1 MGYVGAEDYR
11 VPVLS
16 AILRRHL
23 ARHRGPLVLVLIF
36 QTVQVL
42 ANLYLPTLNADVI
55 DRGIA
60 QGDTGYV
67 MRTGGWMLAITV
79 VQILANLVAIYYGA
93 RTAMRFGRD
102 LRAEIFSTV
111 EEFAA
116 EELGRFG
123 APSLITRTTN
133 DVQQIQ
139 MLVFM
144 TLVMMVSAPITA
156 VGGVVMALRHDVALS
171 GLLLVVVP
179 VLVGC
184 LGLIIVRLHPLF
196 RRMQVQVD
204 GVNQI
209 LREQITGVRV
219 IRAFVKD
226 QAEQERFAV
235 ANDELRDVAVTA
247 GRLMTSMFPLI
258 MLIMNVSTVA
268 VIWFGGLRV
277 DSGDMQVGDLV
288 AMMTYLMQIL
298 MSVLMASM
306 MFMVLPRAQVSAER
320 ISEVLST
327 QPTVRA
333 PAEAVRP
340 VERRGVVEL
349 RGVSFTFPGADDPVL
364 RDIDLVARPGRTTAI
379 IGSTGS
385 GKTTLVNLIPR
396 LMDATAGQVLIDG
409 VDVRNLDLDA
419 LWECFGLVPQR
430 PYLFTGTV
438 ASNLRLGRED
448 ATEDELWAALEI
460 AQAREFVEAMEGG
473 LDAPITQGAT
483 NVSGGQR
490 QRLAIARAVVRR
502 PLVYLF
508 DDSFSALDYATD
520 AALRTA
526 LRPTTR
532 ESTVVV
538 VAQRVNTIRDADEI
552 VVLDEGAVVGR
563 GRHGELMQTCETY
576 REIVLSQ
583 LSEEEAA

>member
-1 MGYVGAEDYR
+1 
-11 VPVLS
+11 VLS

-67 MRTGGWMLAITV
+67 VRTGGWMLAITV

-204 GVNQI
+204 GINQI

-333 PAEAVRP
+333 PAEPVRP

-409 VDVRNLDLDA
+409 VDVRDLDLDA

-473 LDAPITQGAT
+473 LEAPITQGGT

-552 VVLDEGAVVGR
+552 IVLDEGAVVGR

>member
-1 MGYVGAEDYR
+1 M
-11 VPVLS
+11 LS

-226 QAEQERFAV
+226 PAEQERFAV
-235 ANDELRDVAVTA
+235 ANDELRDVAVMA

-333 PAEAVRP
+333 PAEPVRP

-409 VDVRNLDLDA
+409 VDVRDLDLDA

-448 ATEDELWAALEI
+448 ATEDELRAALEI

-473 LDAPITQGAT
+473 LEAPITQGGT

-552 VVLDEGAVVGR
+552 IVLDEGAVVGR

>member
-1 MGYVGAEDYR
+1 M
-11 VPVLS
+11 LS

-67 MRTGGWMLAITV
+67 VRTGGWMLAITV

-226 QAEQERFAV
+226 PAEQERFAV
-235 ANDELRDVAVTA
+235 ANDELRDVAVMA

-333 PAEAVRP
+333 PAEPVRP

-409 VDVRNLDLDA
+409 VDVRDLDLDA

-473 LDAPITQGAT
+473 LEAPITQGGT

-552 VVLDEGAVVGR
+552 IVLDEGAVVGR

>member
-1 MGYVGAEDYR
+1 MGAEDYP

-67 MRTGGWMLAITV
+67 VRTGGWMLAITV

-226 QAEQERFAV
+226 PAEQERFAV
-235 ANDELRDVAVTA
+235 ANDELRDVAVMA

-333 PAEAVRP
+333 PAEPVRP

-409 VDVRNLDLDA
+409 VDVRDLDLDA

-448 ATEDELWAALEI
+448 ATEDELRAALEI

-473 LDAPITQGAT
+473 LDAPITQGGT

-520 AALRTA
+520 AALRAA

-552 VVLDEGAVVGR
+552 IVLDEGAVVGR

>member
-1 MGYVGAEDYR
+1 M
-11 VPVLS
+11 LS

-67 MRTGGWMLAITV
+67 VRTGGWMLAITV

-226 QAEQERFAV
+226 PAEQERFAV
-235 ANDELRDVAVTA
+235 ANDELRDVAVMA

-333 PAEAVRP
+333 PAEPVRP

-409 VDVRNLDLDA
+409 VDVRDLDLDA

-473 LDAPITQGAT
+473 LDAPITQGGT

-520 AALRTA
+520 AALRAA

-552 VVLDEGAVVGR
+552 IVLDEGAVVGR

>member
-1 MGYVGAEDYR
+1 M
-11 VPVLS
+11 LS

>member
-1 MGYVGAEDYR
+1 M
-11 VPVLS
+11 LS

-60 QGDTGYV
+60 QGDTGYIV
-67 MRTGGWMLAITV
+67 RTGGWMLAITV

-226 QAEQERFAV
+226 PAEQERFAV
-235 ANDELRDVAVTA
+235 ANDELRDVAVMA

-333 PAEAVRP
+333 PAEPVRP

-409 VDVRNLDLDA
+409 VDVRDLDLDA

-448 ATEDELWAALEI
+448 ATEDELRAALEI

-473 LDAPITQGAT
+473 LEAPITQGGT

-552 VVLDEGAVVGR
+552 IVLDEGAVVGR

>member
-333 PAEAVRP
+333 PAEPVRP

-409 VDVRNLDLDA
+409 VDVRDLDLDA

>member
-1 MGYVGAEDYR
+1 M
-11 VPVLS
+11 LS

-116 EELGRFG
+116 EELGKFG

-333 PAEAVRP
+333 PAEPVRP

-409 VDVRNLDLDA
+409 VDVRDLDLDA

-448 ATEDELWAALEI
+448 ATEDELRAALEI

-473 LDAPITQGAT
+473 LDAPITQGGT

-520 AALRTA
+520 AALRAA

-552 VVLDEGAVVGR
+552 IVLDEGAVVGR

>member
-1 MGYVGAEDYR
+1 M
-11 VPVLS
+11 LS

-60 QGDTGYV
+60 QGDTGYIV
-67 MRTGGWMLAITV
+67 RTGGWMLAITV

-226 QAEQERFAV
+226 PAEQERFAV
-235 ANDELRDVAVTA
+235 ANDELRDVAVMA

-333 PAEAVRP
+333 PAEPVRP

-409 VDVRNLDLDA
+409 VDVRDLDLDA

-448 ATEDELWAALEI
+448 ATEVELRAALEI

-473 LDAPITQGAT
+473 LDAPITQGGT

-520 AALRTA
+520 AALRAA

-552 VVLDEGAVVGR
+552 IVLDEGAVVGR

>member
-1 MGYVGAEDYR
+1 M
-11 VPVLS
+11 LS

-60 QGDTGYV
+60 QGDTGYIV
-67 MRTGGWMLAITV
+67 RTGGWMLAITV

-226 QAEQERFAV
+226 PAEQERFAV
-235 ANDELRDVAVTA
+235 ANDELRDVAVMA

-333 PAEAVRP
+333 PAEPVRP

-409 VDVRNLDLDA
+409 VDVRDLDLDA

-448 ATEDELWAALEI
+448 ATEDELRAALEI

-473 LDAPITQGAT
+473 LDAPITQGGT

-520 AALRTA
+520 AALRAA

-552 VVLDEGAVVGR
+552 IVLDEGAVVGR

>member
-1 MGYVGAEDYR
+1 M
-11 VPVLS
+11 LS

-67 MRTGGWMLAITV
+67 VRTGGWMLAITV

-204 GVNQI
+204 GINQI

-333 PAEAVRP
+333 PAEPVRP

-409 VDVRNLDLDA
+409 VDVRDLDLDA

-473 LDAPITQGAT
+473 LEAPITQGGT

-552 VVLDEGAVVGR
+552 IVLDEGAVVGR

>member
-23 ARHRGPLVLVLIF
+23 ARHRGPLALVLIF

-67 MRTGGWMLAITV
+67 VRTGGWMLAITV

-226 QAEQERFAV
+226 PAEQERFAV
-235 ANDELRDVAVTA
+235 ANDELRDVAVMA

-333 PAEAVRP
+333 PAEPVRP

-409 VDVRNLDLDA
+409 VDVRDLDLDA

-448 ATEDELWAALEI
+448 ATEDELRAALEI

-473 LDAPITQGAT
+473 LEAPITQGGT

-520 AALRTA
+520 AALRAA

-552 VVLDEGAVVGR
+552 IVLDEGAVVGR

>member
-1 MGYVGAEDYR
+1 M
-11 VPVLS
+11 LS

-552 VVLDEGAVVGR
+552 IVLDEGAVVGR

>member
-1 MGYVGAEDYR
+1 M
-11 VPVLS
+11 LS

-23 ARHRGPLVLVLIF
+23 ARHRGPLALVLIF

-111 EEFAA
+111 EDFAA

-333 PAEAVRP
+333 PAEPVRP

-409 VDVRNLDLDA
+409 VDVRDLDLDA

-448 ATEDELWAALEI
+448 ATEDELRAALEI

-473 LDAPITQGAT
+473 LDAPITQGGT

-520 AALRTA
+520 AALRAA

-552 VVLDEGAVVGR
+552 IVLDEGAVVGR

>member
-1 MGYVGAEDYR
+1 
-11 VPVLS
+11 VLS

-67 MRTGGWMLAITV
+67 VRTGGWMLAITV

-111 EEFAA
+111 EDFAA

-226 QAEQERFAV
+226 PAEQERFAV
-235 ANDELRDVAVTA
+235 ANDELRDVAVMA

-333 PAEAVRP
+333 PAEPVRP

-409 VDVRNLDLDA
+409 VDVRDLDLDA

-448 ATEDELWAALEI
+448 ATEDELRAALEI

-473 LDAPITQGAT
+473 LDAPITQGGT

-520 AALRTA
+520 AALRAA

-552 VVLDEGAVVGR
+552 IVLDEGAVVGR

>member
-1 MGYVGAEDYR
+1 M
-11 VPVLS
+11 LS

-67 MRTGGWMLAITV
+67 VRTGGSMLAITV

-204 GVNQI
+204 GINQI

-333 PAEAVRP
+333 PAEPVRP

-409 VDVRNLDLDA
+409 VDVRDLDLDA

-473 LDAPITQGAT
+473 LEAPITQGGT

-552 VVLDEGAVVGR
+552 IVLDEGAVVGR

>member
-1 MGYVGAEDYR
+1 M
-11 VPVLS
+11 LS

-23 ARHRGPLVLVLIF
+23 ARHRGPLVLVLIL

-67 MRTGGWMLAITV
+67 VRTGGWMLAITV

-226 QAEQERFAV
+226 PAEQERFAV
-235 ANDELRDVAVTA
+235 ANDELRDVAVMA

-333 PAEAVRP
+333 PAEPVRP

-409 VDVRNLDLDA
+409 VDVRDLDLDA

-448 ATEDELWAALEI
+448 ATEDELRAALEI

-473 LDAPITQGAT
+473 LEAPITQGGT

-520 AALRTA
+520 AALRAA

-552 VVLDEGAVVGR
+552 IVLDEGAVVGR

>member
-1 MGYVGAEDYR
+1 
-11 VPVLS
+11 VLS

-67 MRTGGWMLAITV
+67 VRTGGWMLAITV

-226 QAEQERFAV
+226 PAEQERFAV
-235 ANDELRDVAVTA
+235 ANDELRDVAVMA

-333 PAEAVRP
+333 PAEPVRP

-409 VDVRNLDLDA
+409 VDVRDLDLDA

-448 ATEDELWAALEI
+448 ATEDELRAALEI

-473 LDAPITQGAT
+473 LDAPITQGGT

-520 AALRTA
+520 AALRAA

-552 VVLDEGAVVGR
+552 IVLDEGAVVGR

>member
-1 MGYVGAEDYR
+1 M
-11 VPVLS
+11 LS

-67 MRTGGWMLAITV
+67 VRTGGWMLAITV

-111 EEFAA
+111 EDFAA

-226 QAEQERFAV
+226 PAEQERFAV
-235 ANDELRDVAVTA
+235 ANDELRDVAVMA

-333 PAEAVRP
+333 PAEPVRP

-409 VDVRNLDLDA
+409 VDVRDLDLDA

-448 ATEDELWAALEI
+448 ATEDELRAALEI

-473 LDAPITQGAT
+473 LDAPITQGGT

-520 AALRTA
+520 AALRAA

-552 VVLDEGAVVGR
+552 IVLDEGAVVGR

>member
-1 MGYVGAEDYR
+1 M
-11 VPVLS
+11 LS

-67 MRTGGWMLAITV
+67 VRTGGWMLAITV

-333 PAEAVRP
+333 PAEPVRP

-409 VDVRNLDLDA
+409 VDVRDLDLDA

-448 ATEDELWAALEI
+448 ATEDELRAALEI

-473 LDAPITQGAT
+473 LDAPITQGGT

-552 VVLDEGAVVGR
+552 IVLDEGAVVGR